1 MAACAMR
8 RQANSCYGLIKLDGT
23 PITHSS
29 KFSYLGSIL
38 TETGGVSAE
47 TVSPVGKAMAALNR
61 SSNFLPVLENAT
73 ECANH
78 VQVDIRNIET
88 FLNTC
93 RHCILSLTK
102 WRRGWRRYRS
112 DLLRKRCLLTSPL
125 SLISPLRLAF
135 AMNLLLRPGCE
146 LARAK
151 LFVEAVPQQGA
162 TPSSSG
168 RRSSYMRV
176 LELNAR

>member
-38 TETGGVSAE
+38 TETRGVSAE
-47 TVSPVGKAMAALNR
+47 TVSRVGKAMAALNR
-61 SSNFLPVLENAT
+61 SSNFLPDAT

-93 RHCILSLTK
+93 RHRILSLTK

-112 DLLRKRCLLTSPL
+112 DLLRKHCLLTSPL
-125 SLISPLRLAF
+125 GLISPLRLAF
-135 AMNLLLRPGCE
+135 AMNLLLWPGCE
-146 LARAK
+146 LARAM